1 MDKIRNEQENALTEL
16 LELQPKMKQQKADVT
31 GLTYVQLYGI
41 LQQLYMQGENT
52 AVAKI
57 CSELNLLLG

>member
-1 MDKIRNEQENALTEL
+1 MDKIRNEKETALTAL
-16 LELQPKMKQQKADVT
+16 MKLQPKIERQRADIT
-31 GLTYVQLYGI
+31 GLTYVQLYGA
-41 LQQLYMQGENT
+41 LQQLFMQGEYT